1 MGGRAV
7 GKRVFDPPLA
17 YAEIDRVYS
26 FMTHV
31 LRALGMPQW
40 RLQVMTK
47 PCRRTSYADIT
58 PGEMKHVGELRLAP
72 AWMTMDVEAERIPTL
87 VHECLHLT
95 HAELT
100 HLWSDEMCGKYLGT
114 RGVIELGPLWERAI
128 EMWVDQ
134 QTQVMLALLPWEDW
148 AEEVWGPEAA
158 AQGLES
164 WRDLGSTQ
172 DHG

>member
-1 MGGRAV
+1 M

-26 FMTHV
+26 FTTHV

-47 PCRRTSYADIT
+47 PCRHTSYADIT

-87 VHECLHLT
+87 IQVTVSEAGEASRL
-95 HAELT
+95 A
-100 HLWSDEMCGKYLGT
+100 
-114 RGVIELGPLWERAI
+114 A
-128 EMWVDQ
+128 WVDQ
-134 QTQVMLALLPWEDW
+134 EKPYTQPVWDHALECY
-148 AEEVWGPEAA
+148 GPREP
-158 AQGLES
+158 
-164 WRDLGSTQ
+164 
-172 DHG
+172 